1 MEIHVP
7 DHPVMTWKQFFV
19 HMAIVVVGVLVAIAL
34 EQTVEW
40 MHHQHQ
46 LHQLHEALDGDA
58 RKAMRDTDSVI
69 RSQTA
74 VADYLHTSALAEREA
89 ARTHKTFVLQPPPA
103 MRFDIPGN
111 AAWKAAKASG
121 LVSLLPAEEV
131 KAFGEIDT
139 LVGTS
144 DQCFTEAI
152 QSRHDLHALQDQ
164 FQRGN
169 TYDLSSATPEELLKL
184 ATMSERHRAA
194 LVTWVAM
201 DVQLKG
207 AERAILNGER
217 NLDEI
222 ERAEVEEL
230 NKPLPGTK

>member
-40 MHHQHQ
+40 IHHRHQ
-46 LHQLHEALDGDA
+46 LHQLREALDGDA
-58 RKAMRDTDSVI
+58 RKAMRDADSVI
-69 RSQTA
+69 VAQTA
-74 VADYLHTSALAEREA
+74 VADYLHASSLAEREA
-89 ARTHKTFVLQPPPA
+89 AQMHKTFVLQPPPTT
-103 MRFDIPGN
+103 RFDIPNN

-131 KAFGEIDT
+131 KAFDEIDT
-139 LVGTS
+139 LISTS
-144 DQCFTEAI
+144 DQSFTEAI
-152 QSRHDLHALQDQ
+152 QSRHDLHALLDQ

-169 TYDLSSATPEELLKL
+169 AYDLSSATPEELLKL
-184 ATMSERHRAA
+184 ATLSERHRGA

-217 NLDEI
+217 NLDRI
-222 ERAEVEEL
+222 EHAEAEEL
-230 NKPLPGTK
+230 NKPLPQTK